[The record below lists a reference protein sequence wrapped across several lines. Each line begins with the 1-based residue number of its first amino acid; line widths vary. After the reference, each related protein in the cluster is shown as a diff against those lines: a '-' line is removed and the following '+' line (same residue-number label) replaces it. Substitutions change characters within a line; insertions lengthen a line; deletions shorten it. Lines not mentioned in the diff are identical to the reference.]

1 MFAFFVACAVLG
13 GALLVLQ
20 VVLALVGLDGH
31 AGHAG
36 DAHLDLDGHAHDGV
50 AHAVG
55 HGLDLFSARS
65 ITAGLAFFGLAGAGA
80 ARAGWRP
87 GLAAFCAAV
96 AGLVAMLAVAW
107 IMSQLLRLEDDGTV
121 RVEHAVGEPATV
133 YLTIPGARSGAGKVT
148 LTLQGRT
155 VEYQAVT
162 AGAPLPTGAPVVVVD
177 VVAPDTLEVAAFA
190 PE

>member
-20 VVLALVGLDGH
+20 IVLAVVGVDHHGV
-31 AGHAG
+31 
-36 DAHLDLDGHAHDGV
+36 DAAPGVDAHAHDGV
-50 AHAVG
+50 GHIVG

-65 ITAGLAFFGLAGAGA
+65 ITAGLAFFGVAGAAA

-87 GLAAFCAAV
+87 GLAAFAGVV

-107 IMSQLLRLEDDGTV
+107 VMSQLLRLEDDGTV
-121 RVEHAVGEPATV
+121 RVERALGAPATV
-133 YLTIPGARSGAGKVT
+133 YLAIPGAKGGAGKVT

-177 VVAPDTLEVAAFA
+177 VVAPDMLEVAAS
-190 PE
+190 PEVGV

>member
-1 MFAFFVACAVLG
+1 MFAFFVACAALG

-20 VVLALVGLDGH
+20 VVLALVGADH
-31 AGHAG
+31 HHG
-36 DAHLDLDGHAHDGV
+36 DAHVAAHAHDGV

-55 HGLDLFSARS
+55 HGLDLFSTRS
-65 ITAGLAFFGLAGAGA
+65 ITAGLAFFGVTGAAA
-80 ARAGWRP
+80 ARAEWRP
-87 GLAAFCAAV
+87 GLAAFVAVV
-96 AGLVAMLAVAW
+96 AGLAAMLVVAW

-121 RVEHAVGEPATV
+121 RVERAVGAPATV
-133 YLTIPGARSGAGKVT
+133 YLAIPGSRGGAGKIT

-177 VVAPDTLEVAAFA
+177 VVSPDTLEVAPFA
-190 PE
+190 LE

>member
-20 VVLALVGLDGH
+20 VVLAVVGIDG
-31 AGHAG
+31 
-36 DAHLDLDGHAHDGV
+36 AHGDLDGHHDGL
-50 AHAVG
+50 AHVVG

-87 GLAAFCAAV
+87 GLATFCAAT
-96 AGLVAMLAVAW
+96 AGLAAMLAVAW

-121 RVEHAVGEPATV
+121 RVDRAVGAPATV
-133 YLTIPGARSGAGKVT
+133 YLAIPGEKGGAGKVT

-162 AGAPLPTGAPVVVVD
+162 AGAPLPTGAPVIVVD
-177 VVAPDTLEVAAFA
+177 VVSSDTLEVAALA
-190 PE
+190 LE